1 MMSVERPGTRLQTMT
16 RVASTTWS
24 DERARLAGRALGTML
39 ALASTAPTRSV
50 GDELRRSIATTARR
64 VIEEAA
70 ARSEERRRAQR
81 RRRIRRSIVA
91 GAVLAAVVVR
101 KRRSLAETA
110 E

>member
-1 MMSVERPGTRLQTMT
+1 MSVERLGTRLRAMT
-16 RVASTTWS
+16 RGASTAWS

-39 ALASTAPTRSV
+39 ALLSTAPTRSI
-50 GDELRRSIATTARR
+50 GDELRRSIAMTARR

-81 RRRIRRSIVA
+81 QRRIRRSIVA
-91 GAVLAAVVVR
+91 GAVLAALIAG
-101 KRRSLAETA
+101 KRRSVAETT